1 MISFTTVR
9 VSGHPVERSVA
20 YGKAAK
26 DAIQRTKSGYER
38 AFAAQGV
45 SWSDATRIAQ
55 AYLPHVRAW
64 KPELLDEIDGIATGS
79 GLSFD
84 DIFTLNCRTEVLW
97 TAMRQNTPERAP
109 DPRGECSTFALAPN
123 PPVRAEALVGQ
134 NWDWL
139 DTLSDTVIVL
149 EVERDD
155 GPNYVTIVE
164 AGLLAK
170 TSMNQAGI
178 ALAINTLVSSSDG
191 HPSGVPFHFLIRALV
206 DSSSVS
212 EALTSL
218 SSVERAS
225 SGNYVVGSS
234 DGAVLNIETGPGD
247 TRNVFPFAGDG
258 KALVHTNHFL
268 DGPAAGHDLAPL
280 RMSDSY
286 VRLARMR
293 QLICDDEP
301 TVTADTIKAA
311 LGDHTGAPSSI
322 CCHPDST
329 DKADDRWAT
338 LFGVVMEPGSRTLH
352 LSTGNP
358 CANAWQRIT
367 YADFLA
373 AD

>member
-1 MISFTTVR
+1 
-9 VSGHPVERSVA
+9 
-20 YGKAAK
+20 
-26 DAIQRTKSGYER
+26 
-38 AFAAQGV
+38 
-45 SWSDATRIAQ
+45 
-55 AYLPHVRAW
+55 
-64 KPELLDEIDGIATGS
+64 
-79 GLSFD
+79 
-84 DIFTLNCRTEVLW
+84 
-97 TAMRQNTPERAP
+97 
-109 DPRGECSTFALAPN
+109 
-123 PPVRAEALVGQ
+123 VGQ

-206 DSSSVS
+206 DSLSVS
-212 EALTSL
+212 DALTCL

-247 TRNVFPFAGDG
+247 TRNVFPLAGDG

-268 DGPAAGHDLAPL
+268 DGPADGHDLAPL

-293 QLICDDEP
+293 QLICDNEP
-301 TVTADTIKAA
+301 TVTTDTIMAT

-322 CCHPDST
+322 CCHPDPT

-338 LFGVVMEPGSRTLH
+338 LFGVVMEPGSRTFH

-358 CANAWQRIT
+358 CASAWQRIT
-367 YADFLA
+367 YSDFLA